1 MFEMIIVAFLMDG
14 NTVVQKESYHTL
26 AACSKELD
34 QAYYFVSQVESSNF
48 KGASFQCINSKDKK
62 VIIEKFYNI
71 TK

>member
-14 NTVVQKESYHTL
+14 NTVVQKETFNTVEECKKGVDRAH
-26 AACSKELD
+26 
-34 QAYYFVSQVESSNF
+34 YFVSQIETTSF
-48 KGASFQCINSKDKK
+48 RGGSFQCINSKDKK